1 AEPRARSLQTT
12 SPVPDHAS
20 HLDVY
25 VLGALAGAFE
35 SAEAVVGSVQ
45 EVKGRAV
52 AETLTYRFEKLQVRK
67 FVTRAAKEEHRD
79 RDRTEV
85 GGTLRF
91 RLAGLGE
98 GEGEEDQTLDAIE
111 RGFGGGRGSHAATKG
126 VAACQ
131 KREAAGYPACR
142 CDCRAN
148 GCSADRFG
156 VASFAVFHVRE
167 VVAERRDVDVGQPF
181 RYGLEIGVTHVRAG
195 PVAQDEQVA
204 GVARAD
210 KQGRGLSLFRRG
222 QEFHLLRFGSHARWP
237 PLVEECRKGFL

>member
-1 AEPRARSLQTT
+1 MTTNNFRRVAGPRSHVSDTAERHMHSGGHAEPRARSLQTT

-67 FVTRAAKEEHRD
+67 FVTRAAKEGQRARD
-79 RDRTEV
+79 GT
-85 GGTLRF
+85 GGGGALRF
-91 RLAGLGE
+91 RVAGLGQ

-111 RGFGGGRGSHAATKG
+111 SGFGGGGGSHAATKG

-156 VASFAVFHVRE
+156 V
-167 VVAERRDVDVGQPF
+167 
-181 RYGLEIGVTHVRAG
+181 
-195 PVAQDEQVA
+195 
-204 GVARAD
+204 
-210 KQGRGLSLFRRG
+210 
-222 QEFHLLRFGSHARWP
+222 
-237 PLVEECRKGFL
+237 